1 MLKQWVEDASPVEER
16 GRWEEEEELI
26 PGTGSASGSRLSGQW
41 DSTTSWEEE
50 GGRRRESGGLSQGQK
65 RRVYGGG
72 RVYGGKQ
79 EDGAGLGVGEV
90 AGMVMAG
97 M

>member
-1 MLKQWVEDASPVEER
+1 MLKQWNEESPTEER
-16 GRWEEEEELI
+16 GLPRWEEEE
-26 PGTGSASGSRLSGQW
+26 TGSASGSRLSGQW
-41 DSTTSWEEE
+41 ESSWEEE
-50 GGRRRESGGLSQGQK
+50 GRRRASGGLSKGQK

-72 RVYGGKQ
+72 RVYGGKH
-79 EDGAGLGVGEV
+79 EEGAGLGVGEV